1 MSSPPVPRP
10 RGLYAILD
18 VDAWRASGV
27 EVAATGVVESIAQAL
42 LSASPS
48 MLQLRAK
55 SEGGRDTLALL
66 RRLLPHAR
74 AAEVP
79 LVANDRVD
87 LALLAA
93 VDGVHVGQD
102 DLALAD
108 VRRLA
113 PASMVG
119 VSTHDLAQLDAAI
132 EARPSYVA
140 FGPVFGTTSKRAPDA
155 TVGVSGLAAAAARA
169 ASAGVPLVG
178 IGGVTRARIP
188 ALVAEGV
195 RWAAVISEL
204 VVVDAKGRPDLHEV
218 AERARALQRALS

>member
-1 MSSPPVPRP
+1 MQSPPVPRP

-18 VDAWRASGV
+18 VDAWRARGV
-27 EVAATGVVESIAQAL
+27 ELAVAGVIESIADAL
-42 LSASPS
+42 LAASPS

-66 RRLLPHAR
+66 RRLLPLTR
-74 AAEVP
+74 AAAVP
-79 LVANDRVD
+79 LVANDRLD
-87 LALLAA
+87 LALLAV
-93 VDGVHVGQD
+93 VDAIHVGQD

-113 PASMVG
+113 PSMIVG

-140 FGPVFGTTSKRAPDA
+140 FGPVFGTTSKHAPDE
-155 TVGVSGLAAAAARA
+155 TVGVDGARGAAVRA
-169 ASAGVPLVG
+169 ALAGMPLVG
-178 IGGVTRARIP
+178 IGGVTRERITEV
-188 ALVAEGV
+188 VAAGV

-204 VVVDAKGRPDLHEV
+204 VAVDASGRPDLAQVEQ
-218 AERARALQRALS
+218 RARAMHGALA